1 MLGQIPWGFRKRSN
15 CQVLSALWADRP
27 DRSWFDLLE
36 EVYNKGFSEKA
47 CCLCLFIELLTETT
61 RTLYTVASRFISS
74 YPHILTSFSSWI
86 HATNKPSIYS
96 KIHQLHQMFV
106 ATPIPSS
113 YRHDRYGW
121 TIRAG
126 GIGPIYDWPK
136 FLLWSLTNYQRIVF
150 LDADTL
156 PLGSGLGWKV
166 LGRKVLLMLRVS
178 GRGGSIRCFRAD
190 KQVEVLHFNL
200 TVLCNVLTRE
210 IRILVFLAMRK
221 YCGHFFINAH
231 DNLGQRV
238 LEVSIKHHMNGTSK
252 IMAVPLDEKGL

>member
-1 MLGQIPWGFRKRSN
+1 MDSCYQ
-15 CQVLSALWADRP
+15 Q
-27 DRSWFDLLE
+27 
-36 EVYNKGFSEKA
+36 
-47 CCLCLFIELLTETT
+47 T
-61 RTLYTVASRFISS
+61 
-74 YPHILTSFSSWI
+74 I
-86 HATNKPSIYS
+86 HL
-96 KIHQLHQMFV
+96 QFL

-156 PLGSGLGWKV
+156 PLGSGLGWKSFGEEGLIDV
-166 LGRKVLLMLRVS
+166 ESVRQ
-178 GRGGSIRCFRAD
+178 RGQHGCFKAD

-210 IRILVFLAMRK
+210 IRILAFLAMTK
-221 YCGHFFINAH
+221 YCGHFFLNAH